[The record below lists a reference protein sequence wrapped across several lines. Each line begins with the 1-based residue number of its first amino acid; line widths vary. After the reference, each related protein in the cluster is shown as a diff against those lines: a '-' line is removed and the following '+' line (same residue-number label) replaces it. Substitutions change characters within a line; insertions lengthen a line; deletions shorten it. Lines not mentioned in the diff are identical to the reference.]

1 MARDSSR
8 RQRGHRK
15 DLNGRTF
22 PSPRTPHAPETG
34 RHQTADLNKGALRTP
49 AKFVHKVEEDRD
61 LKDAL
66 TIGLTNS
73 TYDCMICWDVVRPAQ
88 RIWNC
93 QVCWAAFHLNCLST
107 WATKSSE
114 ESNNQGAGWRCPG
127 CQNTQISVPKE
138 YSCFCGKSNEPE
150 FNRYFTPHSCGD
162 LCGRSRDCPHPC
174 NIPCHPGPCPPCG
187 GLGPIQSCHCGSE
200 SFQLRC
206 VDTDF
211 TFQTGKS
218 CNQVCGELLG
228 CCKHSCTSTCHPG
241 LCPPCEET
249 EEQRCYCG
257 KHERKAPCGD
267 GEPRITIKDGGKF
280 TGFYECKEICHR
292 PLTCGHH
299 ECTKTCHPLNGE
311 PGQCSARPEVVKTCP
326 CGAKTIEVLLMG
338 KHRTSCTD
346 PIPVCESICK
356 KTLNCG
362 HRCMQKCH
370 LGKCTP
376 CKMTADVACRCGSTH
391 VQRICSEIALYD
403 SKRPTCGKLCQD
415 LRACGKHQCTNR
427 CCPAKG
433 QSKGS
438 RTDGA
443 PHEAHACT
451 LICGKKLRC
460 GVHSCEMLCHKG
472 HCNPC
477 LNASFDELSCG
488 CGRTVLF
495 PPIACGTP
503 IPKCKY
509 SCNRE
514 SSCGHASFSSHPCHP
529 DSEPCPPCTMQ
540 VAKQCMCRKTTMPNI
555 PCYMAHPSCGKICGK
570 GLDCGLHKC
579 TKSCHTGVCMPSLG
593 NVCSQ
598 PCPKA
603 RKNCGHRCVASC
615 HGQDDC
621 PEDTP
626 CRVLVASSCKCGNLT
641 KETACNASA
650 ENPWDGKPRVIK
662 CNDYCLVAERN
673 KRVALALNIDDS
685 VARGPRIPR
694 YDDYVLEYA
703 SINMEFTLKMEKR
716 LADWVADSPSNTL
729 NLPPM
734 KGHHRKF
741 VHELAAYYNVTSESM
756 DVEPYRSVVIYKKLN
771 TSVPDLL
778 VSQACRQRRP
788 IASSGPSVTVGVEQ
802 LRKSN
807 VKDPVNAIY
816 LHDLA
821 CGLTRNELSVQ
832 LAPIFGNIK
841 YGIRWLTDDDAVL
854 IPHPGNLSTNE
865 LDIVLVRLRTGIKAL
880 TSSGQLCERVELCW
894 INKDGEL
901 VSHTS
906 IGNGSQTKRFFN
918 AAQANQL
925 MKKTAP
931 AKVENAFAILDDDE
945 RIAAAK
951 KAEEERIMKAKEAAG
966 TLSLEAWEENEVNSS
981 SMDSISRKYRPP
993 SVEDSDHS
1001 DTSSSSSS
1009 KSLSLSRSAAT
1020 QKDLLNVDQH
1030 LVEDWQELLDDDNND
1045 E

>member
-1 MARDSSR
+1 MINIISTPTATPAHTAPHFMNCTPTTSDSKTSTSEIGYSANTTSKPDRSYNDERNSIASGSKGSSSTKGTKQLNTDAKDYVPQAKDTIVSSSSKTASKRQPHSQSVRNGTINSRLNGRTHAARIDDVNDNDNVEIAMDRPTGSRSDNSRNKGKHFDRPQQTSHPRPARGAPCSQTPNVTNDSSMARDSSR

-114 ESNNQGAGWRCPG
+114 
-127 CQNTQISVPKE
+127 
-138 YSCFCGKSNEPE
+138 
-150 FNRYFTPHSCGD
+150 
-162 LCGRSRDCPHPC
+162 
-174 NIPCHPGPCPPCG
+174 
-187 GLGPIQSCHCGSE
+187 
-200 SFQLRC
+200 
-206 VDTDF
+206 
-211 TFQTGKS
+211 
-218 CNQVCGELLG
+218 
-228 CCKHSCTSTCHPG
+228 
-241 LCPPCEET
+241 
-249 EEQRCYCG
+249 
-257 KHERKAPCGD
+257 
-267 GEPRITIKDGGKF
+267 
-280 TGFYECKEICHR
+280 
-292 PLTCGHH
+292 
-299 ECTKTCHPLNGE
+299 
-311 PGQCSARPEVVKTCP
+311 
-326 CGAKTIEVLLMG
+326 
-338 KHRTSCTD
+338 
-346 PIPVCESICK
+346 
-356 KTLNCG
+356 
-362 HRCMQKCH
+362 
-370 LGKCTP
+370 
-376 CKMTADVACRCGSTH
+376 
-391 VQRICSEIALYD
+391 
-403 SKRPTCGKLCQD
+403 
-415 LRACGKHQCTNR
+415 
-427 CCPAKG
+427 
-433 QSKGS
+433 
-438 RTDGA
+438 
-443 PHEAHACT
+443 
-451 LICGKKLRC
+451 
-460 GVHSCEMLCHKG
+460 
-472 HCNPC
+472 
-477 LNASFDELSCG
+477 
-488 CGRTVLF
+488 
-495 PPIACGTP
+495 
-503 IPKCKY
+503 
-509 SCNRE
+509 
-514 SSCGHASFSSHPCHP
+514 
-529 DSEPCPPCTMQ
+529 
-540 VAKQCMCRKTTMPNI
+540 
-555 PCYMAHPSCGKICGK
+555 
-570 GLDCGLHKC
+570 
-579 TKSCHTGVCMPSLG
+579 
-593 NVCSQ
+593 
-598 PCPKA
+598 
-603 RKNCGHRCVASC
+603 
-615 HGQDDC
+615 
-621 PEDTP
+621 
-626 CRVLVASSCKCGNLT
+626 
-641 KETACNASA
+641 A